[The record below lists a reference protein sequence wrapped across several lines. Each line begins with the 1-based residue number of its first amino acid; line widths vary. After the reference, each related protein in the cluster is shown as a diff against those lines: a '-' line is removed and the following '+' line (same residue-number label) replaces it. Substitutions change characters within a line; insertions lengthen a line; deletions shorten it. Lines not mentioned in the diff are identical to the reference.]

1 MTNRIRSIFALVVV
15 FAVAIALRWDI
26 AMHFTHLDDIG
37 VASTIRDI
45 DTLDTSEH
53 IAARIAHGSKGN
65 QGTTRFL
72 RRLSGVP
79 LASSLNPVI
88 AFVARSMGIPRRW
101 TYAPLQFIATS
112 PLLAGATNYRQT
124 LLRGRLPSWIAA
136 MLAIWAMFL
145 LARRLWPD
153 AASDGT
159 TVLAAMLTGVSAEMV
174 VYSKQMENYT
184 LGVLGLALQVLLL
197 FWIVDR
203 DRTPSYR
210 SAILAG
216 VALAIISSAQYQLL
230 VFTPA
235 FFGAW
240 FLARRT
246 RGDVRVIVAAGVTWG
261 ALVSPIYV
269 LFLRHMSTRGIN
281 WNAGPAKEFA
291 FHPAREPGA
300 VLMRLA
306 TFFPKNIYLTFE
318 AAISPVVDS
327 HPLYR
332 ALGIALA
339 LLALAGAVALV
350 RSADTRARTF
360 VQFSALVGLIY
371 VAFVLVHRF
380 PLGPTRHTL
389 VLLPIAVICV
399 VAGAHWLR
407 TFLPARG
414 NGISLALAA
423 LIGIVALLDMPRVAE
438 ARRDPVDEDAIG
450 GLVAQHGVTAIV
462 EYEWTVNM
470 RLMPSMLAKVAV
482 FEGLPANGTG
492 EWVTKPPVNLDRVAF
507 FSTRAPLTDLAFD
520 SLRKAVN
527 INPVSVQSGL
537 LMPPRSEYAT
547 VYTDVRRSDVEVD
560 ISRRTH
566 NGTNE
571 VYLYILER
579 KPAP

>member
-1 MTNRIRSIFALVVV
+1 
-15 FAVAIALRWDI
+15 
-26 AMHFTHLDDIG
+26 
-37 VASTIRDI
+37 
-45 DTLDTSEH
+45 
-53 IAARIAHGSKGN
+53 
-65 QGTTRFL
+65 
-72 RRLSGVP
+72 
-79 LASSLNPVI
+79 
-88 AFVARSMGIPRRW
+88 
-101 TYAPLQFIATS
+101 
-112 PLLAGATNYRQT
+112 
-124 LLRGRLPSWIAA
+124 
-136 MLAIWAMFL
+136 
-145 LARRLWPD
+145 
-153 AASDGT
+153 
-159 TVLAAMLTGVSAEMV
+159 
-174 VYSKQMENYT
+174 
-184 LGVLGLALQVLLL
+184 
-197 FWIVDR
+197 
-203 DRTPSYR
+203 
-210 SAILAG
+210 
-216 VALAIISSAQYQLL
+216 
-230 VFTPA
+230 
-235 FFGAW
+235 
-240 FLARRT
+240 
-246 RGDVRVIVAAGVTWG
+246 
-261 ALVSPIYV
+261 
-269 LFLRHMSTRGIN
+269 
-281 WNAGPAKEFA
+281 
-291 FHPAREPGA
+291 
-300 VLMRLA
+300 MRLA